1 MRNLNKLKIR
11 HILNKNLLMSIMI
24 GGLVFV
30 LPSCS
35 KNNSGPSKGTTSFEV
50 TDAPIDDANVSGA
63 FVTISEIDVDGKP
76 IQGFQKTTVNLMAY
90 QSGKTKLLQSLNMD
104 AKSYSNVSLVLDYNT
119 DAAGNSPGCYVQ
131 MANNTKEKLTS
142 STNTFTMNHSFDLS
156 QTSNAT
162 LIFDFDLRKAVV
174 RHETSTDTTYNFV
187 TSSEMQNSIRVVSKS
202 KTGDIKGTCHDTS
215 SGSDEII
222 AYAYAKGTYSS
233 NETSPQGTS
242 GVRFAHAVT
251 SAKVMS
257 DGSYTLAFLNSGNY
271 ELHFA
276 SYKKSSTG
284 KMVFNGMLSVSVVGS
299 LDLGSIMVNANL
311 ATTVNVDVTGILPM
325 TH

>member
-1 MRNLNKLKIR
+1 MKNLNRFKIYHR
-11 HILNKNLLMSIMI
+11 LHQNLLMFIMI

-50 TDAPIDDANVSGA
+50 TDAPVDDANVSGA

-90 QSGKTKLLQSLNMD
+90 QSGNTKLLNSINMSSK
-104 AKSYSNVSLVLDYNT
+104 AYSSVSLVLDYDK
-119 DAAGNSPGCYVQ
+119 DATGNSPGCYI
-131 MANNTKEKLTS
+131 MTANNTKEKLSS
-142 STNTFTMNHSFDLS
+142 STNTFTMNHSFDLTQS
-156 QTSNAT
+156 SSAN
-162 LIFDFDLRKAVV
+162 LVFDFDLRKAVV

-187 TSSEMQNSIRVVSKS
+187 TGAEMQNAIRVVTKA
-202 KTGDIKGTCHDTS
+202 KTGTIKGTCHDTS

-233 NETSPQGTS
+233 SETSPQGSS
-242 GVRFAHAVT
+242 GVRFANAVT

-276 SYKKSSTG
+276 SYKKNSSG
-284 KMVFNGMLSVSVVGS
+284 EMKFNGMLSVNVVGTI
-299 LDLGSIMVNANL
+299 DLGSIMVNANS
-311 ATTVNVDVTGILPM
+311 ATTVNVDVSGLMPA